1 MTRPREAV
9 RAGVGSVSD
18 TAGTVRAKR
27 PFLDHIIRAY
37 SRYTADSGDRLAASA
52 TYFAFLSF
60 FPIIAL
66 AFAVTG
72 FVVDAYPAVQDSLT
86 RQINDYLPGLADKLD
101 ITSIGNAKVG
111 VGIIGLLGLL
121 LAGLAWI
128 DALRDALRVI
138 WHQDIDVGNIIKRR
152 LRDISVLAGLGLTL
166 LTSLVVTSLSTSA
179 TGTFLDWIGLSGS
192 TAAAWVTGILAL
204 LVALGID
211 TAVFLYLFWRLPQQ
225 TDRSRSVRGAVLGAV
240 GLEILKVVGTWL
252 VGQTTGN
259 PVYGTFAVI
268 VGLLIWIN
276 IVMRWTLFVAAWT
289 VTAPYD
295 SDVYPSGTASPLE
308 AQRPNAS
315 PNRDA
320 PRSADSHGADSPS
333 ARGTATPDPLRLD
346 PSPAKRPASDSS
358 RSTASSSSGPNLS
371 PSKASGP
378 NASGPN
384 GSDSNGSDSNGPE
397 LDSMPLE
404 PVQSAVPG
412 SRTGPV
418 DVSVGSVTTSSEA
431 TLIARLRALLR
442 RRHPSETSGEAG

>member
-1 MTRPREAV
+1 M
-9 RAGVGSVSD
+9 
-18 TAGTVRAKR
+18 VRAKR

-72 FVVDAYPAVQDSLT
+72 FVVDAYPDVQDSLT

-138 WHQDIDVGNIIKRR
+138 WHQDIEVGNIIMRR

-166 LTSLVVTSLSTSA
+166 VTSLVVTSLSTSA

-295 SDVYPSGTASPLE
+295 SDVYPSGTAPSLE
-308 AQRPNAS
+308 AQRPKV
-315 PNRDA
+315 P
-320 PRSADSHGADSPS
+320 
-333 ARGTATPDPLRLD
+333 
-346 PSPAKRPASDSS
+346 PAKRLASDSS
-358 RSTASSSSGPNLS
+358 RSTTSRSTASDFTASDFTASDFTASNSSGP
-371 PSKASGP
+371 
-378 NASGPN
+378 
-384 GSDSNGSDSNGPE
+384 DST
-397 LDSMPLE
+397 PLE
-404 PVQSAVPG
+404 PVQSTVLG
-412 SRTGPV
+412 SRTGRTGRTGPV
-418 DVSVGSVTTSSEA
+418 DVSAGSVTTRSEA
-431 TLIARLRALLR
+431 TLTARLRALLR
-442 RRHPSETSGEAG
+442 RRHPSETSGEAD